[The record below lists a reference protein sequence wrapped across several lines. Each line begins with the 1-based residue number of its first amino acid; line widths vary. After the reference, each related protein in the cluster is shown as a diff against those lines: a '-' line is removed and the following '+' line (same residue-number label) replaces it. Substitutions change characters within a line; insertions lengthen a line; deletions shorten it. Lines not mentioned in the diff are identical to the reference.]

1 MNKAQSLR
9 TKLLARLTLPLVL
22 VVLVDASA
30 SYFVALHYADLAYDR
45 WLLDSAKSLAQE
57 VKTKQDHVSFELPPI
72 AVEVFRWD
80 DVDKTFFKVES
91 EADGFLAGDEKLPSP
106 VMANLMTDEP
116 WFWDG
121 EIDGQNVRIV
131 SVLSKQAP
139 QAEHVVISV
148 AETLNKRR
156 SMMHEILLADVVPQ
170 LLLVFIACFYIWAG
184 VGKGLKPLN
193 QLAKVIAK
201 RSAKDF
207 KPISDV
213 GVPLEVLVLTHTI
226 NELLQRLGA
235 TLIAQQRFIENAA
248 HQLRTPL
255 AGLKVQAERALAHD
269 DPQAM
274 KLALT
279 QIKNSADRVAH
290 LSTQLLT
297 LAKSESASQ
306 TLPDFK
312 LIDLTAL
319 VRQTCIDWVP
329 IALERNID
337 LGFETSKPLIEVRG
351 DEVLLR
357 ELLSNLLDNAICYG
371 KSGGHISVKIHGYTH
386 FSLSV
391 EDDGPGIAVDEQE
404 KIFERFY
411 RIQGSPGEGC
421 GLGLAIVKE
430 IADLHSATIKIE
442 QVSTLNGG
450 LRILLDFGAG

>member
-156 SMMHEILLADVVPQ
+156 SMMH
-170 LLLVFIACFYIWAG
+170 
-184 VGKGLKPLN
+184 
-193 QLAKVIAK
+193 
-201 RSAKDF
+201 
-207 KPISDV
+207 
-213 GVPLEVLVLTHTI
+213 
-226 NELLQRLGA
+226 
-235 TLIAQQRFIENAA
+235 
-248 HQLRTPL
+248 
-255 AGLKVQAERALAHD
+255 
-269 DPQAM
+269 
-274 KLALT
+274 
-279 QIKNSADRVAH
+279 
-290 LSTQLLT
+290 
-297 LAKSESASQ
+297 
-306 TLPDFK
+306 
-312 LIDLTAL
+312 
-319 VRQTCIDWVP
+319 
-329 IALERNID
+329 
-337 LGFETSKPLIEVRG
+337 
-351 DEVLLR
+351 
-357 ELLSNLLDNAICYG
+357 
-371 KSGGHISVKIHGYTH
+371 
-386 FSLSV
+386 
-391 EDDGPGIAVDEQE
+391 
-404 KIFERFY
+404 
-411 RIQGSPGEGC
+411 
-421 GLGLAIVKE
+421 
-430 IADLHSATIKIE
+430 
-442 QVSTLNGG
+442 
-450 LRILLDFGAG
+450 

>member
-1 MNKAQSLR
+1 MNKPQSLR
-9 TKLLARLTLPLVL
+9 AKLLSRLALPLIL
-22 VVLVDASA
+22 VVILDASA

-57 VKTKQDHVSFELPPI
+57 VKTKQNHVSFELPPT

-106 VMANLMTDEP
+106 VMTNLLANEA

-121 EIDGQNVRIV
+121 EIDDQKVRIV

-170 LLLVFIACFYIWAG
+170 LFLVFITCFYIWTG
-184 VGKGLKPLN
+184 VSKELKPLN
-193 QLAKVIAK
+193 NLAKVIAK
-201 RSAKDF
+201 RSVKDF
-207 KPISDV
+207 KPISDA
-213 GVPLEVLVLTHTI
+213 GVPLEVLGLTHTI
-226 NELLQRLGA
+226 NGLLQRLGA

-255 AGLKVQAERALAHD
+255 AGLKLQAERALAHD
-269 DPQAM
+269 DRQAID
-274 KLALT
+274 LALM

-297 LAKSESASQ
+297 LAKSESVSQ
-306 TLPDFK
+306 SQPDFK

-319 VRQTCIDWVP
+319 VRETCMDWVP
-329 IALERNID
+329 RALERGMD
-337 LGFETSKPLIEVRG
+337 LGFEASQALIQVKG
-351 DEVLLR
+351 DPVLLR
-357 ELLSNLLDNAICYG
+357 ELLSNLLDNAIAYG
-371 KSGGHISVKIHGYTH
+371 KLGGHISVKIQLEAN
-386 FSLSV
+386 SELVLSV
-391 EDDGPGIAVDEQE
+391 ENEGPSIAVDEQE

-411 RIQGSPGEGC
+411 RIQGSLGDGC

-430 IADLHSATIKIE
+430 IADLHAAKIKIE
-442 QVSTLNGG
+442 PPSADISGV
-450 LRILLDFGAG
+450 RIAVQFD

>member
-1 MNKAQSLR
+1 MDKAQSLR

-22 VVLVDASA
+22 VVLLDASA

-57 VKTKQDHVSFELPPI
+57 VKTKQNHVSFELPPI

-91 EADGFLAGDEKLPSP
+91 EVDGFLAGDEKLPSP
-106 VMANLMTDEP
+106 VLVNLQPDEP

-131 SVLSKQAP
+131 SVVSKQAP

-170 LLLVFIACFYIWAG
+170 LFLVFITCFYIWTG
-184 VGKGLKPLN
+184 VSKGLKPLN
-193 QLAKVIAK
+193 HLAKVIAK

-207 KPISDV
+207 KPISDA
-213 GVPLEVLVLTHTI
+213 GVPLEVLGLTHTI
-226 NELLQRLGA
+226 NGLLQRLGA

-255 AGLKVQAERALAHD
+255 AGLKLQAERALVHD
-269 DPQAM
+269 DPQAI

-297 LAKSESASQ
+297 LAKSESVSQ
-306 TLPDFK
+306 SQPDFK

-319 VRQTCIDWVP
+319 VRETCIDWVP
-329 IALERNID
+329 RALERDMD
-337 LGFETSKPLIEVRG
+337 LGFEASQPLIQVKG
-351 DEVLLR
+351 DQVLLR
-357 ELLSNLLDNAICYG
+357 ELLSNLLDNAISYG
-371 KSGGHISVKIHGYTH
+371 KLGGHISVKIQLEAN
-386 FSLSV
+386 SEVVLSV
-391 EDDGPGIAVDEQE
+391 ENEGSTIAVDEQE

-411 RIQGSPGEGC
+411 RIQGSLGEGC

-430 IADLHSATIKIE
+430 IADLHSAKIKVE
-442 QVSTLNGG
+442 PPSTVISGV
-450 LRILLDFGAG
+450 RIAVQFN